1 MELPGVPAHLRG
13 LVVQQDYGQYS
24 EVDQAVW
31 RFVVM
36 QAYRRLCHT
45 AHAAYAQGFAA
56 AGIEVERIPRIEQM
70 SERLASFGWRAVC
83 VDGFIPP
90 RAFQAFQARGVL
102 PIAADIRRV
111 EHLAY
116 TPAPDIVHEAA
127 GHAPLLADPAYAR
140 FVRRIG
146 RVGEH
151 AFANRGDA
159 ELYQA
164 IYTLSEIKE
173 RQDSTPEQIARAEDA
188 VLRAQRAIVVPSEAG
203 QLARLYWWTVEYGLI
218 GTPDDYRLYGA
229 GLLSSLGEAH
239 FCHDPNVRKLP
250 LSAACIDV
258 DYDITRA
265 QPQLFV
271 AESFEQL
278 EDVLEQVDRGLSHAR
293 GGEHALAAALASEE
307 LATLELDSGAEL
319 SGVLTAVHSDGGEPL
334 WLELSGRCAL
344 GHGGQLLRGLPQSEG
359 LLQPLG
365 VRDDGVPLDTLDP
378 FALARSLDAHGQLRL
393 ELHNG
398 LSIEGTLIRP
408 VVAAQGRVIALLLER
423 ARIARGG
430 QQLARYE
437 HPHVLAL
444 GRKVVTAVPGALD
457 GYHPETEFSNVRVPR
472 PSDPSAAQRQLRAL
486 YERALEAWR
495 SQTGAEVVTR
505 FEQIADKLDA
515 EFADDWLLR
524 FNLLESLVKLG
535 EGDELAGRLE
545 RELERLEIRFA
556 HREPIATG
564 LRYVRAIGGDS
575 GTGSLPGRGA
585 AQGRSDPAD
594 GWAPSGSADGAGR
607 ARALPGKG
615 ESQ

>member
-1 MELPGVPAHLRG
+1 MEPPCVPAHLRG
-13 LVVQQDYGQYS
+13 LVVQQDYGQYT

-36 QAYRRLCHT
+36 QAYRRLCAT
-45 AHAAYAQGFAA
+45 AHPAYARGFTA
-56 AGIEVERIPRIEQM
+56 AGIEVERIPHIDEM
-70 SERLASFGWRAVC
+70 SERLASSGWRAVC

-140 FVRRIG
+140 FVRKIG
-146 RVGEH
+146 RVGEQ
-151 AFANRGDA
+151 AFASRADA

-173 RQDSTPEQIARAEDA
+173 RPGTSAEQIAHAEAA
-188 VLRAQRAIVVPSEAG
+188 VQQAQRAITAPSEAG
-203 QLARLYWWTVEYGLI
+203 KLARLYWWTVEYGLV
-218 GTPDDYRLYGA
+218 GTPQDYRLYGA

-239 FCHDPNVRKLP
+239 FCHDPQVRKLP

-293 GGEHALAAALASEE
+293 GGMHALEAALASEE
-307 LATLELDSGAEL
+307 LATVTLDSGAQV
-319 SGVLTAVHSDGGEPL
+319 SGVVRAVHADAGQPL
-334 WLELSGRCAL
+334 WIQLDGRCAL
-344 GHGGQLLRGLPQSEG
+344 GQAGALLPGLPQPDG
-359 LLQPLG
+359 MLLALG
-365 VRDDGVPLDTLDP
+365 
-378 FALARSLDAHGQLRL
+378 ALTGGRAWSALDAASLERMTGPQRQLRL
-393 ELHNG
+393 SMHNG
-398 LSIEGTLIRP
+398 LCLEGTLLQAILG
-408 VVAAQGRVIALLLER
+408 ADGAVIGVLLER
-423 ARIARGG
+423 AQISRG
-430 QQLARYE
+430 AA
-437 HPHVLAL
+437 VLERWDRPRPFAL
-444 GRKVVTAVPGALD
+444 GAQVVTAVPGALE
-457 GYHPETEFSNVRVPR
+457 GYHAETAFSDVRVPK
-472 PSDPSAAQRQLRAL
+472 PSDPSAAQQQLRTL
-486 YERALEAWR
+486 YQRALEAWR
-495 SQTGAEVVTR
+495 TRTGEQVVAR
-505 FEQIADKLDA
+505 FEQIADVLDT

-535 EGDELAGRLE
+535 EGDDALAERLE
-545 RELERLEIRFA
+545 RELEQLEIRFA

-564 LRYVRAIGGDS
+564 LRYVRALG
-575 GTGSLPGRGA
+575 
-585 AQGRSDPAD
+585 GRS
-594 GWAPSGSADGAGR
+594 S
-607 ARALPGKG
+607 
-615 ESQ
+615 SQPPQPEEPR

>member
-1 MELPGVPAHLRG
+1 MEPPAVPAHLRG
-13 LVVQQDYGQYS
+13 LVVQQDYGQYT

-45 AHAAYAQGFAA
+45 AHASYARGFAA
-56 AGIEVERIPRIEQM
+56 AGIEVERIPDIAQM
-70 SERLASFGWRAVC
+70 SERLASSGWRAVC

-127 GHAPLLADPAYAR
+127 GHAPLLVDPAYGS
-140 FVRRIG
+140 FVRKIG
-146 RVGEH
+146 KVGER
-151 AFANRGDA
+151 AFASRPDA

-173 RQDSTPEQIARAEDA
+173 RPGSTQAQVAQAEDA
-188 VLRAQRAIVVPSEAG
+188 VQQAQRAITAPSEAG
-203 QLARLYWWTVEYGLI
+203 KLARLYWWTVEYGLI
-218 GTPDDYRLYGA
+218 GTPQDYRLYGA

-239 FCHDPNVRKLP
+239 FCHDPAVRKLP

-278 EDVLEQVDRGLSHAR
+278 DDVLEQVDRGLAHAR
-293 GGEHALAAALASEE
+293 GGAHALAAALASEE
-307 LATLELDSGAEL
+307 LATFTLDSGAQW
-319 SGVLTAVHSDGGEPL
+319 SGVLRAMRTDDHAAPL
-334 WLELSGRCAL
+334 WLELGERCAL
-344 GHGGQLLRGLPQSEG
+344 GLDGALLPGLPQPESV
-359 LLQPLG
+359 LQPLA
-365 VRDDGVPLDTLDP
+365 RPADGSAWAAFDGA
-378 FALARSLDAHGQLRL
+378 ALARSFDARGRLRL
-393 ELHNG
+393 ALQGEL
-398 LSIEGTLIRP
+398 SVEGTLLRP
-408 VVAAQGRVIALLLER
+408 IMAERGRVVGLLLER
-423 ARIARGG
+423 TEIAHAGKP
-430 QQLARYE
+430 LARHE
-437 HPHVLAL
+437 EPHVLAL
-444 GRKVVTAVPGALD
+444 GAEVITALPGGLE
-457 GYHPETEFSNVRVPR
+457 GYHPETEFSDVRVPK

-495 SQTGAEVVTR
+495 SRTGAEVVAR
-505 FEQIADKLDA
+505 FEQVAKELDGQ
-515 EFADDWLLR
+515 FPDDWLLR

-535 EGDELAGRLE
+535 EGDDLAGRLE
-545 RELERLEIRFA
+545 RELEQLEIRFA

-564 LRYVRAIGGDS
+564 LRYVRAIGGPDS
-575 GTGSLPGRGA
+575 KR
-585 AQGRSDPAD
+585 QGEPR
-594 GWAPSGSADGAGR
+594 
-607 ARALPGKG
+607 
-615 ESQ
+615 